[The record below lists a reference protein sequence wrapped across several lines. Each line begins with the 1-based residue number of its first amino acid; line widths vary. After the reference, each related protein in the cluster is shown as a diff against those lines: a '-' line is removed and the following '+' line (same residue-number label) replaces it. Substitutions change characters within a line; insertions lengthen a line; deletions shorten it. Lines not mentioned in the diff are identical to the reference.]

1 MITTTKVTVSMEVG
15 GNLLEKV
22 CIHWVTIRCYSYCE
36 EVLMLNMQAFYYLSL
51 RHVVQWWCYICWLF
65 VCRSNTLLH
74 RQKFMGHWFR
84 PWWLRVCEI
93 QQQHL
98 L

>member
-1 MITTTKVTVSMEVG
+1 MEVG

-51 RHVVQWWCYICWLF
+51 RHVVQWWCYIC
-65 VCRSNTLLH
+65 
-74 RQKFMGHWFR
+74 
-84 PWWLRVCEI
+84 
-93 QQQHL
+93 
-98 L
+98 